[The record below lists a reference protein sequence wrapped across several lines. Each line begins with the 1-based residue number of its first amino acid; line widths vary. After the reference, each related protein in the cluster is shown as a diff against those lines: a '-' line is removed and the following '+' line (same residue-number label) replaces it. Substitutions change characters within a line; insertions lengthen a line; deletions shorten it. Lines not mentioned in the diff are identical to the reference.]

1 MSNQLWAGIPEWL
14 NLVQRTRQAHIKTFN
29 DFSYKKKERGKKKEK
44 KKVELCS
51 QLAPYRKPGCTAWT

>member
-1 MSNQLWAGIPEWL
+1 MT
-14 NLVQRTRQAHIKTFN
+14 LV
-29 DFSYKKKERGKKKEK
+29 KKKKRKKRK